1 MESPVAKPFAAKSFG
16 SPVLVLIAAM
26 VVVSLALGIRS
37 TMGLFLRPMTADL
50 GWGREVFAFAIAL
63 QNLLWGAAQPFTGMI
78 ADRYGTGRVIAI
90 SGVGYALGLAMMA
103 TADHPFM
110 LNLGLGVVN
119 GLFFSGVTFSVVL
132 GAVSRAVPAEK
143 RGMAMGIASSGGSVG
158 QFVMLPL
165 GQWFI
170 DSQGWATALILLA
183 AISLFMVPMG
193 AILTGK
199 AAPSAGDTVA
209 RPGRAFLEAVGYRQY
224 WLMFVGF
231 FVCGFHVSFVATH
244 LPAYLVDNGI
254 AATMGATALALIGF
268 FNIFGSLAFGALG
281 DRFSKKKTLAFLYLT
296 RGAAIA
302 GFMAVPLSNASVLVF
317 AAVMGFTWLGTVPLT
332 NGLVGQVFGARYM
345 ATLSGF
351 VFFGHQIG
359 AFIGV
364 WLGGLIFD
372 LTGSYNPIWYA
383 GIALGV
389 FAAAVHWP
397 IDERPLAV
405 EGNAPEPA
413 FAGK

>member
-1 MESPVAKPFAAKSFG
+1 MAKPFAAKSFR